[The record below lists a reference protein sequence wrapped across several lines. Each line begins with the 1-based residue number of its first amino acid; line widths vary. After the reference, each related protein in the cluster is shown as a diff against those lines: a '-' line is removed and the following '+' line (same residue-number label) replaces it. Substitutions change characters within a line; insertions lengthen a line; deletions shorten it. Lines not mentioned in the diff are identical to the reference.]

1 MIVIVRAT
9 PTSGAAV
16 SAAPVVAAGATSGV
30 APARPSRRAAAS
42 DAHAIGPRR
51 GSPAPPPS
59 RASGPPAAASR
70 SRTCATA
77 VITGGVCVTA
87 PIWGA
92 ALNPGIPASLNT
104 AETTSPSTFET
115 ASATFAE
122 TDAGAAP
129 PPNAARTAACRPP
142 ANAETAGVCPCA
154 PITPDRKPADRRP
167 GVATRLAVFPAVER
181 RAAAST
187 AAAAGEVAAPPRGPP
202 LRPPAR
208 TRPVEGPESPDRAD
222 SDPADSAALPDP
234 VSATAVPAVPMIPAP
249 TPSATA
255 KAPTR
260 PT

>member
-1 MIVIVRAT
+1 M
-9 PTSGAAV
+9 
-16 SAAPVVAAGATSGV
+16 
-30 APARPSRRAAAS
+30 
-42 DAHAIGPRR
+42 
-51 GSPAPPPS
+51 
-59 RASGPPAAASR
+59 
-70 SRTCATA
+70 
-77 VITGGVCVTA
+77 
-87 PIWGA
+87 
-92 ALNPGIPASLNT
+92 NPGIPASLNT

-129 PPNAARTAACRPP
+129 PPNAARTEARRP
-142 ANAETAGVCPCA
+142 AVNAETTGACPAA
-154 PITPDRKPADRRP
+154 PIAPEGNPEDRRP

-181 RAAAST
+181 TAAAST
-187 AAAAGEVAAPPRGPP
+187 AAAAGEVAAPLRGPP

-208 TRPVEGPESPDRAD
+208 TRPVEGPESAERAD
-222 SDPADSAALPDP
+222 SDPADPAPLPDP